1 MIFVDNPFGQDPFD
15 FNDETVASRVGN
27 RIRMIRTEKGL
38 SQAELG
44 KKVGLTADRI
54 QKYENGARKPKADL
68 LKQIAAALGVS
79 TLALADP
86 VLTNHIGAMFAFF
99 ELENIFQ
106 MKIEKTPEDQSL
118 GMSLTVDSG
127 NSMYEYMKE
136 WHEMYTM
143 TQAELEVASSDEER
157 KEIMKAYHNWEWN
170 FPQGMVDKTT
180 KEMQKVRLKNKIEK
194 LQQAYNKLDSKSDN
208 NNDE

>member
-15 FNDETVASRVGN
+15 FNDETAASRVGN

-99 ELENIFQ
+99 ELENFFQ
-106 MKIEKTPEDQSL
+106 MKIEKTPEDKPP
-118 GMSLTVDSG
+118 GMCLTVDSG

-194 LQQAYNKLDSKSDN
+194 LQQAYDKLDSRSDN
-208 NNDE
+208 NNE